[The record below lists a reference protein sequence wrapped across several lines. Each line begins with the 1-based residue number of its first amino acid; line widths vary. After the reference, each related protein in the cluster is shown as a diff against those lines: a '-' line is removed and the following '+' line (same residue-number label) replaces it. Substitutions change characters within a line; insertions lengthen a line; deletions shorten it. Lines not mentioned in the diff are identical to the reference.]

1 MTSTDRRRRRP
12 CAVGRQKRYGPGFPT
27 YDLRVIRFIKGQ
39 FGRYDN
45 KADRYSLRITYDNFP
60 GMNVRYVEGPRT
72 MNVFGELMANLK
84 DLHLDLSTV
93 GRWDEPY
100 GSEPID
106 EAHLTLVLERIVSG
120 LGHMR
125 YVVKPIGHAKIG
137 GRPRPVTRAT
147 KPSAIRRPRRDAR
160 QPRESGQ

>member
-1 MTSTDRRRRRP
+1 MTLTDAAPPKTLWWR
-12 CAVGRQKRYGPGFPT
+12 AAKGTAPGFPT

-45 KADRYSLRITYDNFP
+45 KADGYSLRVTYDNFP

-72 MNVFGELMANLK
+72 MNLFGELMANLK
-84 DLHLDLSTV
+84 DLHLDLNTV
-93 GRWDEPY
+93 GHWDEPY
-100 GSEPID
+100 GSETID

-125 YVVKPIGHAKIG
+125 YAVKPIGHARLG
-137 GRPRPVTRAT
+137 GRTRPVTRAT
-147 KPSAIRRPRRDAR
+147 KRSAIRRPRRDAR
-160 QPRESGQ
+160 HPRESGQ